1 MVKNPSTFGLKPEKL
16 GRILKICSEGSQK
29 KGKMTSK
36 EQKEELLQDRL
47 SETLLTVSPKEAGL
61 LKELKHL
68 CRISGLLAGEPI
80 RNLLV
85 GPNTDVELLEKVKQH
100 GKKLSKSASS
110 EAEHETANVIYY
122 ASIASSL
129 VFHDLKTTKFSYD
142 NLVRAFDF
150 FVKTPWIDAEL
161 STLFNKASMCCQKK
175 LSGSNKV

>member
-1 MVKNPSTFGLKPEKL
+1 MVKDPSTFGLKPEKL
-16 GRILKICSEGSQK
+16 GRILKVCSEGSQN

-47 SETLLTVSPKEAGL
+47 SETLLTFSPKDGGL

-68 CRISGLLAGEPI
+68 CRVSGLLAGEPI

-100 GKKLSKSASS
+100 GKKLSQSASC

-122 ASIASSL
+122 ASIASAL
-129 VFHDLKTTKFSYD
+129 VFHGLKITKFSYE
-142 NLVRAFDF
+142 NLNRAFDI
-150 FVKTPWIDAEL
+150 FVKTPWIDTDL
-161 STLFNKASMCCQKK
+161 STLFNKASMYCQKK
-175 LSGSNKV
+175 LDSSNKD